1 MTITSEARKRLWARS
16 GNRCVICRKELVRD
30 DIEGVPGALIGN
42 EAHIIARSPG
52 GPRYVLGEGARDDY
66 ENLILLCAN
75 DHIEVDRQPSRYT
88 AEHLRLLKSNHEK
101 WVSGRMRG
109 RRWKRAAF
117 VGAPSLALALVG
129 YLVVFHGEQEA
140 RDRRGDAH
148 SSLETASQSSTSGGD
163 PVYTS
168 VNKIYHSEGGFAR
181 IVPGGLDSKQRSELE
196 HDLDDKIIS
205 SSLIEDMGVPVGADN
220 EEIVVQAKTSTVLLT
235 GLRVV
240 VDEYLKPLSGS
251 MLIVGSQGG
260 GEPVSVWYDLGDR
273 SGAGGQG
280 IPARGGDG
288 SDYFARNNYTLTPGE
303 PVEFQVE
310 VISTGCYC
318 RYHFELDVSANGNR
332 HTVDVFASNGKPF
345 EVTSGTADLKDLY
358 ATPYP
363 YGSEADLRSI
373 ENLGILGKYPIAEYC
388 AKGTSNAFCNPDT
401 PLPWEM
407 NGGR

>member
-16 GNRCVICRKELVRD
+16 GNRCAICRKELVRD
-30 DIEGVPGALIGN
+30 DTEGVPGALIGN
-42 EAHIIARSPG
+42 EAHIVARSPG
-52 GPRYVLGEGARDDY
+52 GPRYAMLDEGARDDY
-66 ENLILLCAN
+66 SNLILLCAN

-88 AEHLRLLKSNHEK
+88 AERLRLLKSSHEK
-101 WVSGRMRG
+101 WVSGRLRG
-109 RRWKRAAF
+109 RRWKRVAF

-129 YLVVFHGEQEA
+129 YLGLF
-140 RDRRGDAH
+140 RGDHETRDSRDAH
-148 SSLETASQSSTSGGD
+148 DSPVAASQGSTSDGD

-181 IVPGGLDSKQRSELE
+181 IVPGGLNSKQRSDLV
-196 HDLDDKIIS
+196 HDLDDSIIS
-205 SSLIEDMGVPVGADN
+205 FSLIEDMGVPVGVDN

-260 GEPVSVWYDLGDR
+260 GEPVSVWYDLGER
-273 SGAGGQG
+273 RGAGGQG
-280 IPARGGDG
+280 ILARGEDG
-288 SDYFARNNYTLTPGE
+288 SDYFAHNNYTLTPGE
-303 PVEFQVE
+303 PVEFQVG

-332 HTVDVFASNGKPF
+332 HTVDVFAPNGKPF

-363 YGSEADLRSI
+363 YGNESDLHPI
-373 ENLGILGKYPIAEYC
+373 ETVGILGKYPIIEYC
-388 AKGTSNAFCNPDT
+388 TKGTFNGFCNADK
-401 PLPWEM
+401 PLPWEV
-407 NGGR
+407 NGGG